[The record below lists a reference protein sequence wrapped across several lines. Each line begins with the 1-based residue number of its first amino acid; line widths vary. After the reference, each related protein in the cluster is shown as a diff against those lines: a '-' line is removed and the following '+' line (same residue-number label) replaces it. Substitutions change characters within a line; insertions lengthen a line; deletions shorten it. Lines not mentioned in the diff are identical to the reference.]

1 MRSDERGDGWKHDW
15 ASRRAEEGQD
25 GLPDCNLISNS
36 FQEEFGETRKTTN
49 NDKVVNIA
57 THFDCYKLFSVYGT

>member
-36 FQEEFGETRKTTN
+36 FKKN
-49 NDKVVNIA
+49 
-57 THFDCYKLFSVYGT
+57 SVKPGKQQITARL